1 MTEINIQRSTPNVDI
16 DTATRTYHLPIASE
30 TQLGGIKVGDNL
42 TIEEDGT
49 LNADPAGYTL
59 PTATSSVLGGIKVG
73 SKLSISDGVLSVNTD
88 SSLSSS
94 STNPIQNNT
103 VNAALTSL
111 TSTVQT
117 NTNSI
122 GTLTTNLGT
131 LSNTVSTNTN
141 NISTLTS
148 TVSGHTT
155 AIQANADAITNLDG
169 TVGGL
174 DSDVTDLD
182 TRLDTAED
190 DIDNI
195 EGDITTINGK
205 LDDLEELEDIEHTY
219 SYLLPVSTWTA
230 GSITLERRGKY
241 GLLLVDIEGDL
252 TLASAGSSIIY
263 SFVDLNLFIA
273 SSAVLMTD
281 DGAILGKV
289 DDQTNNFTLEN
300 ISAHSQ
306 HITKVKGSIP
316 LVFF

>member
-1 MTEINIQRSTPNVDI
+1 MTEINIQRREQDINI

-59 PTATSSVLGGIKVG
+59 PAATASTLGGIKVG
-73 SKLSISDGVLSVNTD
+73 GKLSISDGILSVNTD

-117 NTNSI
+117 NTNNI

-148 TVSGHTT
+148 TVNGHTT

-190 DIDNI
+190 AIDTI
-195 EGDITTINGK
+195 EGDITTINGDI
-205 LDDLEELEDIEHTY
+205 DDLSDFNETEVTY
-219 SYLLPVSTWTA
+219 SYLLPVSTWTT
-230 GSITLERRGKY
+230 GKLTYEKRGKLGILY
-241 GLLLVDIEGDL
+241 FDIQGSLHLNGNGSTVIYTFSGVEL
-252 TLASAGSSIIY
+252 YTNASG
-263 SFVDLNLFIA
+263 V
-273 SSAVLMTD
+273 VLTD
-281 DGAILGKV
+281 DGSVLASIDSSTGELTL
-289 DDQTNNFTLEN
+289 TNLDSNAKN
-300 ISAHSQ
+300 ITNVQ
-306 HITKVKGSIP
+306 GSIP
-316 LVFF
+316 LVF

>member
-1 MTEINIQRSTPNVDI
+1 MTEINIQRRTDNVNI
-16 DTATRTYHLPIASE
+16 DTATRTYHLPIASSM
-30 TQLGGIKVGDNL
+30 QLGGIKVGDNL

-59 PTATSSVLGGIKVG
+59 PVATASTLGGIKVG
-73 SKLSISDGVLSVNTD
+73 NKLSISDGVLSVTTD
-88 SSLSSS
+88 SSLSGS

-103 VNAALTSL
+103 VNAAITSL

-117 NTNSI
+117 NTNNIS
-122 GTLTTNLGT
+122 TLTTNLGT
-131 LSNTVSTNTN
+131 LSNTVSTNTSD
-141 NISTLTS
+141 ISTLS
-148 TVSGHTT
+148 TTVNGHTT
-155 AIQANADAITNLDG
+155 SIQANADAIENNTSDIAANTDDISALDG
-169 TVGGL
+169 
-174 DSDVTDLD
+174 
-182 TRLDTAED
+182 RLDTAEE

-195 EGDITTINGK
+195 EGDITTIDGR
-205 LDDLEELEDIEHTY
+205 LDDLESLVDNELTY

-241 GLLLVDIEGDL
+241 GVLIVDIDGDL
-252 TLASAGSSIIY
+252 TLASSGNSIIY

-306 HITKVKGSIP
+306 HITKVQGTIP